1 MRKNLAVDIPVDAET
16 EVQRVR
22 GLKKSIFTRTRIALL
37 CLVMV
42 ISLSVVGTFAYEKWS
57 GNTVPNRTNSS
68 DVELHIVESINGAT
82 AVSDTDGTGVE
93 LGYGKKQVYL
103 QVGQDKNKE
112 KNRGPEKV
120 RVSFI
125 PECESNDYAGA
136 NVAIDETNA
145 SGKWGEIKTEEGT
158 NYKYISNDVL
168 KLYIT
173 SNYDEKWDY
182 DGDGT
187 FTYKT
192 SLKTDDKTEV
202 LLQGVDFVNAADKDN
217 YAGVKVNVIA
227 DAIQESAASQVWTTS
242 TTS

>member
-1 MRKNLAVDIPVDAET
+1 MRKNLAVDIPKDADT

-42 ISLSVVGTFAYEKWS
+42 ISLSVVGTFAYEKWN

-68 DVELHIVESINGAT
+68 DVELHIVENINGGAT
-82 AVSDTDGTGVE
+82 AITDQDQTGVNM
-93 LGYGKKQVYL
+93 GYGNKKVYV
-103 QVGQDKNKE
+103 QVGQDENKE

-125 PECESNDYAGA
+125 PECESAEYEGA

-145 SGKWGEIKTEEGT
+145 AGKWGEVLTDTSGH
-158 NYKYISNDVL
+158 KYISNDVL
-168 KLYIT
+168 KLYIADDY
-173 SNYDEKWDY
+173 SSKWDY

-192 SLKTDDKTEV
+192 ALKTNEKTET
-202 LLQGVDFVNAADKDN
+202 LLYGVDFVNASDKDN
-217 YAGVKVNVIA
+217 YGGVKVNVIA
-227 DAIQESAASQVWTTS
+227 DAIQETAADEVWTAS
-242 TTS
+242 